1 MTYTLNEAD
10 RKRLAKLCDKK
21 YFPESIRKWNTSYER
36 QILCEALMREGKWI
50 EFVEYCEPHLKNYTG
65 DIKAEIRT
73 KGIVRVTRETA
84 AEFYF
89 WLLIEQPERCNY
101 LISKFLEEE

>member
-1 MTYTLNEAD
+1 MTYTITEAD

-36 QILCEALMREGKWI
+36 QILCEALMREGKWEDFLQDHI
-50 EFVEYCEPHLKNYTG
+50 DRLYDEEEAWSISQL
-65 DIKAEIRT
+65 
-73 KGIVRVTRETA
+73 
-84 AEFYF
+84 FYY
-89 WLLIEQPERCNY
+89 LLIEQPERCNY